1 MKILL
6 LFLVGA
12 ILSACGCIQWYKGI
26 EANWNLDWPKIRQS
40 FIAFAF
46 ALFFGITLF
55 FMLEN
60 WLWTQLQIQQNFAF
74 LVYWI
79 FFMLASVQLFY
90 EMIIQKIQKFA
101 EAYIKKLLK

>member
-26 EANWNLDWPKIRQS
+26 ESNWKLDWVKVRQS

-74 LVYWI
+74 LVYWVLL
-79 FFMLASVQLFY
+79 MLASVQLFY
-90 EMIIQKIQKFA
+90 EMIIQKIQKIT
-101 EAYIKKLLK
+101 EAYIEKLLK